1 MSFFILQNMSIE
13 NTFITSQITISN
25 SGIVLVGPYLKTL
38 FNHLGLLDENEF
50 KNLESQKKAILLLN
64 YIVSG
69 EKEVKIEDELAL
81 FKILCNLNPLEEI
94 QIDSKIEEN
103 EALLVDS
110 MLASILK
117 QWNTLSTSSVEDFR
131 ENFLIRTGDLTEDSK
146 AYILLV
152 DNKPFDVLLNSL
164 PWEYKSMKLPWMSK
178 IVLVSW
184 N

>member
-69 EKEVKIEDELAL
+69 NKEIKLEDELAL

-94 QIDSKIEEN
+94 QIHSNIEEN
-103 EALLVDS
+103 EVRIVDS
-110 MLASILK
+110 MMTSILK
-117 QWNTLSTSSVEDFR
+117 QWNTLSTSTVEGFR
-131 ENFLIRTGDLTEDSK
+131 ENFLIRIGDLTEDDK

-152 DNKPFDVLLNSL
+152 DKKPFDVLLDSI
-164 PWEYKSMKLPWMSK
+164 PWEYKSIKLPWMKK
-178 IVLVSW
+178 IVLISW

>member
-1 MSFFILQNMSIE
+1 MSIE
-13 NTFITSQITISN
+13 KIFITSQITISN
-25 SGIVLVGPYLKTL
+25 SGIVLVGPYLRTL
-38 FNHLGLLDENEF
+38 FNHLGLLDENDF
-50 KNLESQKKAILLLN
+50 KNLDSQKKAILLLN

-69 EKEVKIEDELAL
+69 KKEVKDEDELAL

-110 MLASILK
+110 MLTSILK
-117 QWNTLSTSSVEDFR
+117 QWNTLSTSTVEDFR
-131 ENFLIRTGDLTEDSK
+131 ENFLIRIGDLTEDDK

-152 DNKPFDVLLNSL
+152 DKKPFDVLLDSI
-164 PWEYKSMKLPWMSK
+164 PWEYKSIKLPWMKK
-178 IVLVSW
+178 IVLISW

>member
-1 MSFFILQNMSIE
+1 MSFFILQNMLIE

-69 EKEVKIEDELAL
+69 NKEIKLEDELAL

-94 QIDSKIEEN
+94 
-103 EALLVDS
+103 
-110 MLASILK
+110 
-117 QWNTLSTSSVEDFR
+117 
-131 ENFLIRTGDLTEDSK
+131 
-146 AYILLV
+146 
-152 DNKPFDVLLNSL
+152 
-164 PWEYKSMKLPWMSK
+164 
-178 IVLVSW
+178 
-184 N
+184 

>member
-1 MSFFILQNMSIE
+1 
-13 NTFITSQITISN
+13 
-25 SGIVLVGPYLKTL
+25 
-38 FNHLGLLDENEF
+38 
-50 KNLESQKKAILLLN
+50 
-64 YIVSG
+64 
-69 EKEVKIEDELAL
+69 
-81 FKILCNLNPLEEI
+81 
-94 QIDSKIEEN
+94 
-103 EALLVDS
+103 

-178 IVLVSW
+178 IVLV
-184 N
+184 